1 MAVSNSDDA
10 SDTFWPG
17 YVDAVT
23 NLAINL
29 LFVIAVMAIVVI
41 SAIMQMAKMTE
52 TPANVAH
59 EKQQAHQPEVSD
71 AKKVAELEKQLATTQ
86 AALKE
91 ALSKSS
97 SQSSQSATTT
107 SQQTQTQK
115 QSANGGSAGN
125 SGENT
130 QEEVIQASEKKVKA
144 TGDNNLEVNRKGI
157 VVAFSADVIELS
169 DKEANELVSKMTAVG
184 NIKASRWQIVV
195 VSPKGFS
202 EAIRL
207 AYYRATAVRNV
218 LLKNGVPASAIDM
231 RVLESGSTGADNSR
245 VMVKHVQ

>member
-1 MAVSNSDDA
+1 MSVSSSDDG

-41 SAIMQMAKMTE
+41 SSIMQMAKMTE
-52 TPANVAH
+52 TPASVAH
-59 EKQQAHQPEVSD
+59 EKLQAKNQEVSD
-71 AKKVAELEKQLATTQ
+71 TKKLAELEKQLATTQ

-91 ALSKSS
+91 ALAK
-97 SQSSQSATTT
+97 SQSQSQSQ
-107 SQQTQTQK
+107 SQQAQK
-115 QSANGGSAGN
+115 QSAAGAAN

-130 QEEVIQASEKKVKA
+130 HEEVVKASEKKITS
-144 TGDNNLEVNRKGI
+144 TGTNTLEASRNGI
-157 VVAFSADVIELS
+157 VVAFSADVVELS
-169 DKEANELVSKMTAVG
+169 DKEATELLNKMGA
-184 NIKASRWQIVV
+184 IASVKSARWQVAV

-207 AYYRATAVRNV
+207 AYYRASAVRNV
-218 LLKNGVPASAIDM
+218 LLKNGVPASAIEL
-231 RVLESGSTGADNSR
+231 RVVESASSAADNAR
-245 VMVKHVQ
+245 VMVKLSQ

>member
-1 MAVSNSDDA
+1 MSVSTSDDA

-52 TPANVAH
+52 TPASVAH
-59 EKQQAHQPEVSD
+59 AKLQAKSPESRD
-71 AKKVAELEKQLATTQ
+71 AKKIAELEKQLTTTQ

-91 ALSKSS
+91 ALAKSAA
-97 SQSSQSATTT
+97 QSSQTTT
-107 SQQTQTQK
+107 STQTQK

-144 TGDNNLEVNRKGI
+144 TGNNTLEANRKGI
-157 VVAFSADVIELS
+157 VVAFSADVVEMS
-169 DKEANELVSKMTAVG
+169 DKEATELVSKMSAVAAV
-184 NIKASRWQIVV
+184 KTSHWQIAV

-207 AYYRATAVRNV
+207 AYYRASAVRNV

-231 RVLESGSTGADNSR
+231 RVVESASTGADNSR
-245 VMVKHVQ
+245 VMVKLQP